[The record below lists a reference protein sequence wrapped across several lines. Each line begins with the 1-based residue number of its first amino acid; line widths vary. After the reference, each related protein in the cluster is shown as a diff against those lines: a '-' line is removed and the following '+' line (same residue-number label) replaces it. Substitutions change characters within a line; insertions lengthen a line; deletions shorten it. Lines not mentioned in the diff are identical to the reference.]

1 MNALMHAGLGVA
13 CLLVPTALVGAWT
26 VAASNRIAD
35 EGAETTSDVAVAA
48 AADEGYC
55 TADLR
60 KVLRRVLQ
68 SCGLQSSGEVRGC
81 KPADARS
88 VATMSGEDFNAL
100 FHPLAERAGIIQF
113 DLDSSV
119 LDPADIALLDK
130 QFADQRGASWF
141 LVVARASPEGS
152 EIHNQKLSQERGQAV
167 LDHLRQA
174 FTDPDLD
181 KEVGLLWLGEEFAQL
196 DAEFCTWQRS
206 GAMAP
211 VEGAEAAPPACS
223 SKELNRSAFV
233 AWIDCRI

>member
-1 MNALMHAGLGVA
+1 MNAVVHAGLGVA
-13 CLLVPTALVGAWT
+13 CLLIPTALVGAWT
-26 VAASNRIAD
+26 VSAANRIAE
-35 EGAETTSDVAVAA
+35 EGAEAGSDVAVAA

-68 SCGLQSSGEVRGC
+68 SCGLQTSGEVRGC
-81 KPADARS
+81 KPTDAKS

-100 FHPLAERAGIIQF
+100 FRPLADRAGIIQF

-152 EIHNQKLSQERGQAV
+152 ELHNQKLSQERGQAV
-167 LDHLRQA
+167 LDHLRQT

-196 DAEFCTWQRS
+196 EAEFCTWPRS
-206 GAMAP
+206 GA
-211 VEGAEAAPPACS
+211 AEECS
-223 SKELNRSAFV
+223 SKDLNRSAFV
-233 AWIDCRI
+233 TWIDCRI